1 MTLHD
6 LTWLCMTWHD
16 LAFNCTLRTKRI
28 GVCWHRKGRPCSLEE
43 LHRPALQ
50 HHSPCHKGM
59 IETNATNNQQLSLNT
74 WTVLPVYVHYSSS
87 TVFTLKL
94 TSEVEIFPWQAG
106 DPSRVHISSS
116 LGGRGCTCQGNRLGK
131 CPERMEASP
140 AVFLHHPAWQ
150 LRTSAQ
156 ILSNIRPCTVT

>member
-50 HHSPCHKGM
+50 HHSPCQRNDRSKCHKQSTALLENM
-59 IETNATNNQQLSLNT
+59 NCTSICPL
-74 WTVLPVYVHYSSS
+74 Y

-94 TSEVEIFPWQAG
+94 TSEAEIFPWQAG

-140 AVFLHHPAWQ
+140 AVFPHHPAWQ

>member
-1 MTLHD
+1 
-6 LTWLCMTWHD
+6 MTWHSTVFWVHQPGPAENKTYWGLLTQEGTSLQPWGTPSPCSAASLSLSQRND
-16 LAFNCTLRTKRI
+16 RNKCHKQSTALLENMNCTSICPL
-28 GVCWHRKGRPCSLEE
+28 
-43 LHRPALQ
+43 
-50 HHSPCHKGM
+50 
-59 IETNATNNQQLSLNT
+59 
-74 WTVLPVYVHYSSS
+74 Y

-94 TSEVEIFPWQAG
+94 TSEAEIFPWQAG